1 MTYHYLEFV
10 ASRSTCDKLFGH
22 ASAGCTWAMPA
33 IWAVSSP
40 WVGLFGSEQWLHSCF
55 IQSCMRIHLLIE
67 MVDTLF
73 EHSSSLVMDMVPPHS
88 KTICYEDVLDTWEP
102 PTRLNRTNKNVALIW
117 SPLTGFLNRT
127 ESGKHLITQWESE
140 EIGKMTPCSSPSLG
154 SWANSMP
161 DSGSSMW
168 WAWSSR
174 SMAENRMLSSMDS
187 WDYCWVCKESPILMI
202 LICLKR
208 LWI

>member
-1 MTYHYLEFV
+1 MQVEVAGGEIWQVNFVAKILLSATTRCIDSVKDLELKELAQKMLEATALWQIQPPPILTRFFQVEYGRSKAEWCRIMTYHYLEFV

-73 EHSSSLVMDMVPPHS
+73 ELQAFYKPCDGNGTP
-88 KTICYEDVLDTWEP
+88 
-102 PTRLNRTNKNVALIW
+102 ALRAYLLRRCPW
-117 SPLTGFLNRT
+117 YLGASYPL
-127 ESGKHLITQWESE
+127 K
-140 EIGKMTPCSSPSLG
+140 
-154 SWANSMP
+154 
-161 DSGSSMW
+161 
-168 WAWSSR
+168 
-174 SMAENRMLSSMDS
+174 
-187 WDYCWVCKESPILMI
+187 
-202 LICLKR
+202 
-208 LWI
+208 